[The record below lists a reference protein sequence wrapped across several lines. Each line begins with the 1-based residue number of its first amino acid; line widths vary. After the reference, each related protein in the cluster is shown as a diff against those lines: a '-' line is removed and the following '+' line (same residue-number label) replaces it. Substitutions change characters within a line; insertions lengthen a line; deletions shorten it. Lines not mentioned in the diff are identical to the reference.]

1 MTECFML
8 ADAGAGAAP
17 QPQPQQQQQQPQGG
31 SPWGSFML
39 PVLLI
44 ALFYFMF
51 IRPQQRKEKE
61 RRKMIDELR
70 AGASVVFAGGI
81 VGTIVEADE
90 KTFLVETDGGS
101 RMRVLRGC
109 VQGLATDPSVAQ
121 PSR

>member
-8 ADAGAGAAP
+8 ADAGAAP
-17 QPQPQQQQQQPQGG
+17 QQQPQQQQQQPQGG

-81 VGTIVEADE
+81 VGRIVEADE
-90 KTFLVETDGGS
+90 RTFLVETEGGS
-101 RMRVLRGC
+101 TMRVLRGC
-109 VQGLATDPSVAQ
+109 VQGLASDGSAEAAAK
-121 PSR
+121 